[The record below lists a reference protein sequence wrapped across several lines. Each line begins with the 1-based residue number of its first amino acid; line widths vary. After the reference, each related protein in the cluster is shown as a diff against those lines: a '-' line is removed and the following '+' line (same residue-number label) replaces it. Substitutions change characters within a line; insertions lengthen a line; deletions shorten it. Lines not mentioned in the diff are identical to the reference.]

1 MPMAITPPPINPV
14 REMYV
19 FCGYCPLNRH
29 TTGCKARGDRV
40 TGYYNNFDQAR
51 NKVLRHL
58 TKKKHHG
65 LGQLEA
71 EAILEDN
78 PAALWV
84 QKLPKSKWDR
94 AMRKAHEADQD
105 ANRAVSTSR
114 ARTDVAAA
122 GDSSRGSTDVAG
134 AVPDKRSR
142 DDRAKQGKRKPRSP
156 SRSPRGIRRS
166 RPRDHGPPPRGRP
179 PPAPFAAANPAASLP
194 PADRFVEEH
203 RDAAVGM
210 WPSRDRNSSP
220 RGVLSEALIRCE
232 LALLAAARMARQAS
246 VAFDEEATSV
256 GHSKLA
262 FAMDRHKHQSSY
274 VQFI

>member
-1 MPMAITPPPINPV
+1 MATTPPPINPV
-14 REMYV
+14 TEMYI
-19 FCGYCPLNRH
+19 FSGYCPLNRH
-29 TTGCKARGDRV
+29 TTGCKAKGDRV

-65 LGQLEA
+65 LGQQEA
-71 EAILEDN
+71 EAVLEDN

-84 QKLPKSKWDR
+84 QKVHKSTWDP

-114 ARTDVAAA
+114 A
-122 GDSSRGSTDVAG
+122 STDVAG

-166 RPRDHGPPPRGRP
+166 RPRDHGPPPPGRP

-194 PADRFVEEH
+194 PRTA
-203 RDAAVGM
+203 
-210 WPSRDRNSSP
+210 SSKITSMQLLGCGR
-220 RGVLSEALIRCE
+220 RGIEIHLRGAC
-232 LALLAAARMARQAS
+232 
-246 VAFDEEATSV
+246 
-256 GHSKLA
+256 
-262 FAMDRHKHQSSY
+262 
-274 VQFI
+274 